1 MNPALTMFGKTM
13 MPLAASPSVL
23 AVGVEPYKDLSAA
36 WASDSK
42 PSGEAARAGLGASEA
57 MTPIASATTDT
68 TTYACLNIGILL
80 TIFEASACEPR
91 GRAGRRDGDT
101 ALHDEH
107 VDRRSLT
114 SDTSPDETKVLYR
127 ALSPPVLLCRHDAPL

>member
-1 MNPALTMFGKTM
+1 MNSALTMFGKAM
-13 MPLAASPSVL
+13 MPLAASPGVL
-23 AVGVEPYKDLSAA
+23 AVGVERYKDLSAA

-91 GRAGRRDGDT
+91 GRAARRHGGT
-101 ALHDEH
+101 ALDGAHLA
-107 VDRRSLT
+107 RS
-114 SDTSPDETKVLYR
+114 R
-127 ALSPPVLLCRHDAPL
+127 